1 MVRIY
6 ADSTNDLSPE
16 YIKEHDIR
24 IIPLYITHSG
34 VDSDIVDDVRDY
46 LKSLSVFNEITET
59 RAGGIISCHCG
70 PGTLGVLFIAGD

>member
-16 YIKEHDIR
+16 YIKENDIR
-24 IIPLYITHSG
+24 IIPLYVTM
-34 VDSDIVDDVRDY
+34 SDRTGKDVVDDVRGY
-46 LKSLSVFNEITET
+46 LESLGHFDEIIET

-70 PGTLGVLFIAGD
+70 PGTLGVLFIV